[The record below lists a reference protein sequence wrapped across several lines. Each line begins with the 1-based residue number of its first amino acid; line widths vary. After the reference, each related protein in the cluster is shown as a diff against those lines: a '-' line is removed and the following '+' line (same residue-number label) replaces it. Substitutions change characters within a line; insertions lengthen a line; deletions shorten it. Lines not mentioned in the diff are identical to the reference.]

1 MKNIEEML
9 TSAAAHAAPDVLE
22 NILSECDTGK
32 GRVIYME
39 KRKNNTLKVL
49 SAVAAVFVL
58 LVAGFFMGK
67 GIDPADPIAFDDTLA
82 AVVSLDVNPS
92 VELKI
97 NPAEKV
103 ISASGLNED
112 GVKIL
117 GYMKLEGTDLN
128 VAVNA
133 VVGSMLKQG
142 FIDEMAN
149 SILGAEGSLEFA
161 NTKIRCPRCKMTLR
175 EFETSGQAGCI
186 ECFNTFNETI
196 LKHILKRQGSSE
208 YKGRNPGEI
217 SSIDVE
223 DSAVEDVSSET
234 VVDKSVFDTSAPKAE
249 AKAPEAPKAPNND
262 IDTSD
267 LMSKESLDEY
277 SNEVLEAAMKKAA
290 SEENYPL
297 AMRLR
302 DELKKRKEGN

>member
-1 MKNIEEML
+1 MN
-9 TSAAAHAAPDVLE
+9 
-22 NILSECDTGK
+22 CGK
-32 GRVIYME
+32 CGGPIGNRVIRY
-39 KRKNNTLKVL
+39 NGVVL
-49 SAVAAVFVL
+49 CENCARELGVDEAIRSQTSLF
-58 LVAGFFMGK
+58 GQ
-67 GIDPADPIAFDDTLA
+67 AF
-82 AVVSLDVNPS
+82 PMF
-92 VELKI
+92 E
-97 NPAEKV
+97 
-103 ISASGLNED
+103 
-112 GVKIL
+112 
-117 GYMKLEGTDLN
+117 
-128 VAVNA
+128 
-133 VVGSMLKQG
+133 
-142 FIDEMAN
+142 EMAN
-149 SILGAEGSLEFA
+149 SILANETAIEFA

-234 VVDKSVFDTSAPKAE
+234 VVDKSVFDTSASKAE
-249 AKAPEAPKAPNND
+249 AKAPEAPKAPKND